1 LKKLSVQIN
10 ALQSFIAKKDSGI
23 KALFVT
29 NMFGNILRLVSN
41 LILARLLSPD
51 TFALTGLAITIV
63 FALEMMSD
71 GGVRPFILRHKSGDQ
86 AEFLQTTWTI
96 QLIRNFLLTT
106 LLFFSAETL
115 AEYFKIGELEDVLKV
130 LCITVLLRG
139 FVQIGYIALE
149 RQYKIAL
156 ILYIQFWC
164 NTFAIIFMVV
174 GVYFTESYWPI
185 VFSSIVRTSLQIFLG
200 HFFIGYHGTGFRW
213 DSRLLFEFLGWAK
226 YIIPSSFITLIIM
239 QVDKLVL
246 GSTLSTT
253 ELGLYFVAFSLSS
266 AVYLLCHQYVKG
278 VLQAYLSI
286 VYRETPSQYIEKY
299 YRKKNK
305 LISLL
310 SFGIGLL
317 CGASYLFFWLLYD
330 ERYLSSA
337 YYLQFLLI
345 RPVFLLFTY
354 SSEVT
359 LLLLGQLRAT
369 LIVNIIRLLWL
380 AAAMPL
386 GYHYLG
392 VLGLLL
398 SIALIE
404 LCPAVYLIVK
414 LKMIGMIKIRKEI
427 IILVPAIIG
436 FCIAKSGEILIM

>member
-1 LKKLSVQIN
+1 LKKLSVKIN
-10 ALQSFIAKKDSGI
+10 ALQSFVAKKDSAI

-51 TFALTGLAITIV
+51 TFALTGLAVTIV
-63 FALEMMSD
+63 FAIEMMSD
-71 GGVRPFILRHKSGDQ
+71 GGIRPFILRHKSGDQ

-96 QLIRNFLLTT
+96 QLIRNILLTT

-115 AEYFKIGELEDVLKV
+115 AGYFKIGELEDVLKV

-156 ILYIQFWC
+156 IMYIQFWC
-164 NTFAIIFMVV
+164 NTFSIIFMVV
-174 GVYFTESYWPI
+174 GVYLTESYWPI

-246 GSTLSTT
+246 GNTLSTT

-266 AVYLLCHQYVKG
+266 AVFLVCNQYVKG
-278 VLQAYLSI
+278 VLQSYLSI
-286 VYRETPSQYIEKY
+286 VYRETPSQYVEKY
-299 YRKKNK
+299 YQKKNK
-305 LISLL
+305 LTSLL

-345 RPVFLLFTY
+345 RPLLTLFTN

-359 LLLLGQLRAT
+359 LILVGQLRAT
-369 LIVNIIRLLWL
+369 LIANIIRILWL
-380 AAAMPL
+380 AVAMPF
-386 GYHYLG
+386 GYNYFG
-392 VLGLLL
+392 IVGLLTA
-398 SIALIE
+398 IALMEI
-404 LCPAVYLIVK
+404 CPAIYVTIKLQSIKMIRIRQEIIMFLPAFIGYLIS
-414 LKMIGMIKIRKEI
+414 
-427 IILVPAIIG
+427 
-436 FCIAKSGEILIM
+436 KSAEMLIM